1 MKCNICRQEYSPECD
16 YNQGRC
22 PHHKPMIEIQP
33 KDTSKGHFYVSLVKS
48 FLRIVAGITLV
59 LAGTDPVLMTSWLM
73 VAGGFFM
80 VAELLGILEEL
91 V

>member
-1 MKCNICRQEYSPECD
+1 MKCNICRKDYSPECD

-33 KDTSKGHFYVSLVKS
+33 KDTSRGHFYVSLAKS
-48 FLRIVAGITLV
+48 FIRITAGVTFV
-59 LAGTDPVLMTSWLM
+59 LAGTDPMLMNTWLMT
-73 VAGGFFM
+73 AGGLLM

>member
-1 MKCNICRQEYSPECD
+1 
-16 YNQGRC
+16 
-22 PHHKPMIEIQP
+22 MIEIQP

-48 FLRIVAGITLV
+48 FLRIAAGVTLV
-59 LAGTDPVLMTSWLM
+59 LAAQDTVLMPNWLM
-73 VAGGFFM
+73 VAGGLFM